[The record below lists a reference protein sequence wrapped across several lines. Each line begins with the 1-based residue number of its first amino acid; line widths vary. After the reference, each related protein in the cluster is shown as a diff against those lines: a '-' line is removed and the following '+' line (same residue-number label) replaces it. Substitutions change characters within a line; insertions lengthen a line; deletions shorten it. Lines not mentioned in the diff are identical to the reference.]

1 MSCSSA
7 ALASLLD
14 GGAKQHILFFLQSC
28 SRLWYLICNVLKRLV
43 AYFYKP
49 NDLKSWFVFFDLLS
63 LTCLKN
69 TICNLSYFVFMG
81 CPYCVVYLLYVHNEQ
96 GYTTPIVIIFLR
108 ILLLFSTKTSCKEL
122 TCYFPV
128 FVWI

>member
-1 MSCSSA
+1 M
-7 ALASLLD
+7 LELK
-14 GGAKQHILFFLQSC
+14 GRIFL
-28 SRLWYLICNVLKRLV
+28 NLKDHKRC
-43 AYFYKP
+43 
-49 NDLKSWFVFFDLLS
+49 FVFYDQLL
-63 LTCLKN
+63 LPCLKN

-108 ILLLFSTKTSCKEL
+108 ILLLFSTKTTFKEQ

-128 FVWI
+128 FV

>member
-1 MSCSSA
+1 MAIVLGLHIRFTRIIVLSKKSFLSA
-7 ALASLLD
+7 MELENHFDL
-14 GGAKQHILFFLQSC
+14 ILHVRTKRSYFLQLNRPRKMFC
-28 SRLWYLICNVLKRLV
+28 I
-43 AYFYKP
+43 
-49 NDLKSWFVFFDLLS
+49 FDQLL
-63 LTCLKN
+63 LPCLKN

-108 ILLLFSTKTSCKEL
+108 ILLLFSTKTTFKEQ

-128 FVWI
+128 FV